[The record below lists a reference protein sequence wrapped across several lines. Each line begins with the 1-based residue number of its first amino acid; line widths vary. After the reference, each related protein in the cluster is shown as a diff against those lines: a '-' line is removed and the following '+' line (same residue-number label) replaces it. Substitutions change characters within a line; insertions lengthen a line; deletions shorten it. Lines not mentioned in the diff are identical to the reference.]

1 MGAKGS
7 TLKRVRQSNKRNIRN
22 KHYKSMLNTSVKKY
36 LNEQDKD
43 QSEALLKEAISTI
56 DKVVQKGV
64 IHKNRGSQQKSKL
77 MGHFNKKKYNL

>member
-1 MGAKGS
+1 MGANGS

-22 KHYKSMLNTSVKKY
+22 KHYKSMLSTSVKKY
-36 LNEQDKD
+36 LNEQNKD

-56 DKVVQKGV
+56 DKVVLKGV

-77 MGHFNKKKYNL
+77 MGHFNNKK

>member
-7 TLKRVRQSNKRNIRN
+7 TLKRVRQSNKRNTRN
-22 KHYKSMLNTSVKKY
+22 KHYKSMLSTSVKKY

-77 MGHFNKKKYNL
+77 MGHFNNKK

>member
-77 MGHFNKKKYNL
+77 MGHFNKKK

>member
-22 KHYKSMLNTSVKKY
+22 KHYKSMLSTSVKKY

-77 MGHFNKKKYNL
+77 MGHFNKKK

>member
-22 KHYKSMLNTSVKKY
+22 KHYKSMLTTSVKKY

-77 MGHFNKKKYNL
+77 MGHFNNKK

>member
-7 TLKRVRQSNKRNIRN
+7 TLKRVRQSHKRNIRN

-77 MGHFNKKKYNL
+77 MGHFNKKK

>member
-77 MGHFNKKKYNL
+77 MGHFNNKK

>member
-1 MGAKGS
+1 MGANGS

-22 KHYKSMLNTSVKKY
+22 KHYKSMLSTSVKKY

-77 MGHFNKKKYNL
+77 MGHFNNKK

>member
-1 MGAKGS
+1 MGANGS

-22 KHYKSMLNTSVKKY
+22 KHYKSMLSTSVKKY
-36 LNEQDKD
+36 LNEENKD
-43 QSEALLKEAISTI
+43 QSEALLKDAISTI

-77 MGHFNKKKYNL
+77 MGHFNDKK

>member
-7 TLKRVRQSNKRNIRN
+7 TLKRVRQSNKKNIRN
-22 KHYKSMLNTSVKKY
+22 KHYKSMLSTSVKKY

-77 MGHFNKKKYNL
+77 MGHFNNKK

>member
-22 KHYKSMLNTSVKKY
+22 KHYKSMLSTSVKKY

-56 DKVVQKGV
+56 DKVVQKKGV

-77 MGHFNKKKYNL
+77 MGHFNNKK

>member
-22 KHYKSMLNTSVKKY
+22 KHYKSMLSTSVKKY
-36 LNEQDKD
+36 LNEENKD
-43 QSEALLKEAISTI
+43 QSEVLLKDAISTI

-77 MGHFNKKKYNL
+77 MGHFNSKK

>member
-7 TLKRVRQSNKRNIRN
+7 TLKRVRQSKKRNIRN
-22 KHYKSMLNTSVKKY
+22 KHYKSMLRTSVKKY
-36 LNEQDKD
+36 LNEENKEQC
-43 QSEALLKEAISTI
+43 EVLLKDAISTI

-77 MGHFNKKKYNL
+77 MGHFNNKK

>member
-22 KHYKSMLNTSVKKY
+22 KHYKSMLSTSVKKY

-77 MGHFNKKKYNL
+77 MGHFNNKK